1 MKLVCFRKS
10 SLLVESLVCDEYILS
25 PLFILCAIHN
35 CIIVAFCF
43 TLFVRMIFLRYY
55 KEKSTSLV
63 HTLEYENAFVHTI

>member
-25 PLFILCAIHN
+25 PLFILC